1 MSRSFLVAALWLS
14 FLSCKKEPAAVAE
27 LAVAEAAAKFAAS
40 QATPVDANTDEYRQ
54 GAGWVPGAVLLTSF
68 NDYPLTELPED
79 KNRQLV
85 FYCTSRM

>member
-1 MSRSFLVAALWLS
+1 MSRTLVVAALWL
-14 FLSCKKEPAAVAE
+14 FVSCKKEPAAVAE
-27 LAVAEAAAKFAAS
+27 IAVAEAAAKFTAS
-40 QATPVDANTDEYRQ
+40 QATPIDANTDEYRQ

-79 KNRQLV
+79 KTRQLV